1 MQRRNRDYRQLMEQI
16 SNVISYI
23 LFVLAIVRMIN
34 AITVALSGSSN
45 FITCIIEA
53 ITLILMCDNERD
65 LNTIS
70 CLVVY
75 VVKMFDEHFNK

>member
-1 MQRRNRDYRQLMEQI
+1 MQRRNRDYRQLMKKI

-23 LFVLAIVRMIN
+23 LFVLAIVRVIDEV
-34 AITVALSGSSN
+34 IRALSGSSN

-53 ITLILMCDNERD
+53 ITLILMCANERD

-70 CLVVY
+70 YLVVY
-75 VVKMFDEHFNK
+75 IIKMFDEHFNK